1 MMARLC
7 LLFGVMALQCSCVSH
22 RIYNDQP
29 RQYLQELPITD
40 GVNVGAD
47 LAIIEFDDH
56 GTFWKL
62 DQLEDTIDLI
72 ERRNAE
78 AERGVLVVIYAHG
91 WKHNADPDRSE
102 GDLAQFRA
110 DLIKI
115 ANDQHGIGDQGPDQI
130 IGVYIGWRGDT
141 SSIPVHRDLTFWD
154 RKRTAERMVSIN
166 MREALFR
173 VMETT
178 KKRPESKCYIAGHS
192 MGGLIIGKTIAPSIT
207 TLLLS
212 NGEQGIRL
220 PADLILLQNPALDGL
235 SSWEFIDFLKRSGAH
250 VKLKALDGTMRDAP
264 GPIIASITSEAD
276 TATGA
281 LYTAGQ
287 AVGALSTKFRHDYPN
302 SMPSQKYLATHAEGH
317 IEYLISH
324 RAWLEDGKVK
334 LERIPNAYNDTP
346 YWVIQTTADIIKDHI
361 DIRNPKLDELLNQ
374 ISELNELYSTE
385 VQTWM
390 FTNFE
395 QDQGEQ

>member
-1 MMARLC
+1 
-7 LLFGVMALQCSCVSH
+7 
-22 RIYNDQP
+22 
-29 RQYLQELPITD
+29 
-40 GVNVGAD
+40 
-47 LAIIEFDDH
+47 
-56 GTFWKL
+56 
-62 DQLEDTIDLI
+62 
-72 ERRNAE
+72 
-78 AERGVLVVIYAHG
+78 
-91 WKHNADPDRSE
+91 
-102 GDLAQFRA
+102 
-110 DLIKI
+110 
-115 ANDQHGIGDQGPDQI
+115 
-130 IGVYIGWRGDT
+130 
-141 SSIPVHRDLTFWD
+141 FWD

-212 NGEQGIRL
+212 SGKQGIRL
-220 PADLILLQNPALDGL
+220 PADLVLLLNPALDGL

-250 VKLKALDGTMRDAP
+250 VKLRALDGTMRDAP

-287 AVGALSTKFRHDYPN
+287 AVGTLNTKFRNDYPN